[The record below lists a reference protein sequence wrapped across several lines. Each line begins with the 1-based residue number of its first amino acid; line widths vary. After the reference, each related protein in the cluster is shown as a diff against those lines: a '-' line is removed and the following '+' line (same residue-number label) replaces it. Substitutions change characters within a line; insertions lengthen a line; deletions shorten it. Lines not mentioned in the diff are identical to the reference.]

1 VTIPLVDKSF
11 TPDAAASQVSDN
23 LTPAADRYISS
34 FPYLGVPKDGYST
47 PGA

>member
-34 FPYLGVPKDGYST
+34 FPYLGMPKDGYST
-47 PGA
+47 PSA